1 MDSKPLS
8 PVSTDTP
15 PALALDALAAAINAD
30 HDAVEQ
36 MARSTLDRARAAGD
50 KLLQAKAQVAHGQW
64 LPWLAEHCPRMS
76 ERTAQAYMKLAREW
90 EVLMLKNAD
99 SAHLTL
105 DGALKLLAAPEEPA
119 WAKGLTPDERA
130 ELDRAAANI
139 KAHHRQL
146 VRCLDDMGGHL
157 RAIRDGNGWKA
168 LGFVSMEAF
177 AEFGHNL
184 DAEMLG
190 YLLDP
195 PTPWQEAT
203 DAMHAAHVRWILRQ
217 QGLSDTDARA
227 QMAQWDAEYEAWAVA
242 A

>member
-1 MDSKPLS
+1 MVIAD
-8 PVSTDTP
+8 P
-15 PALALDALAAAINAD
+15 PAETITAPSLDALAAAINDD
-30 HDAVEQ
+30 HEAVEH

-50 KLLQAKAQVAHGQW
+50 KLLQAKSQVAHGQW
-64 LPWLAEHCPRMS
+64 LPWLAANCPRLAT
-76 ERTAQAYMKLAREW
+76 RTAQAYMKLAREW
-90 EVLMLKNAD
+90 DRLVLKSAD

-105 DGALKLLAAPEEPA
+105 DGALKLLAAPAEPE
-119 WAKGLTPDERA
+119 WAKGLTPDEKA

-139 KAHHRQL
+139 KASWRKAVQ
-146 VRCLDDMGGHL
+146 CMDDMGGHL
-157 RAIRDGNGWKA
+157 RAMRDGKGWKA

-177 AEFGHNL
+177 AEFSFGL

-195 PTPWQEAT
+195 PSPWLEAT
-203 DAMHAAHVRWILRQ
+203 DAMHTANVRWMLRQ

-227 QMAQWDAEYEAWAVA
+227 LMAQWDAEQGMA